1 VAWRRVVL
9 TEGRARPWPCGSC
22 GRLLFLAWLVAAVLA
37 AALPA
42 AAEDVA
48 DPAAEV
54 EEAKDAESREE
65 PPRVFAEE
73 IVVTATRSERAADEL
88 PVSVTLI
95 SEEEIDRTPVSQL
108 DDLLR
113 ATPGA
118 NLPADSS
125 AVEYPSRNT
134 LSIRGLG
141 GANRT
146 LVLLDGIPLNDPMFG
161 HVNWN
166 EVQLGTVERVEVVR
180 GGAGALY
187 GGLAMGGTVHVISA
201 RPRDGE
207 VAADLSYGSFDTRR
221 GAVSAGRRLGPR
233 VVLGVDLAAGDSD
246 GHQRVPAELRQGI
259 DGPSS
264 WDRHSGR
271 LQADVEISPAAR
283 GFVRGSFASYDLS
296 LGTPYSSAFR
306 DSRRLAAGLELDA
319 LGGGE
324 AAVHL
329 FWQDLTFD
337 NENVRIL
344 PGGDDGY
351 RSNANHGPTDVLGG
365 SVQWSRALGPRV
377 PLVGFG
383 VDARRGRAGSYR
395 RNFDA
400 EGAVV
405 STQAAAGEQLTA
417 GVFAQGSW
425 APVRRLE
432 LLAGVR
438 ADWWRNEDGFTRL
451 PGREAETFAAR
462 SAVEVSPRLAARW
475 ALSPDLG
482 LRAAAYGAF
491 GPPTLRDLYRSS
503 AFRGQENLPNPRLE
517 PERLTGGELG
527 LELGTTR
534 LQGQVNL
541 FHNEIDDVIA
551 DVTLAREPVLVSQP
565 QNVGTAR
572 SRGAELFG
580 ELFLDE
586 RWSVTGS
593 YVYTDAEVIDSRLR
607 PDLEGKRIAL
617 VPEDWLSAGVTW
629 RAAGGGSVSLR
640 AVYTSGTF
648 EDAENELAFDGR
660 TLVDLF
666 ATWPLG
672 RGLEVYGALTNAF
685 DEEYLADLSSTL
697 RLGSP
702 RQLRAG
708 VRVRTALPGSAAA
721 AAR

>member
-1 VAWRRVVL
+1 M
-9 TEGRARPWPCGSC
+9 ARPGPCGRC
-22 GRLLFLAWLVAAVLA
+22 GRLLLLAWLVAAALA
-37 AALPA
+37 AAPPA
-42 AAEDVA
+42 AAG
-48 DPAAEV
+48 EV
-54 EEAKDAESREE
+54 EAEAAGVVEAKAAESRGE
-65 PPRVFAEE
+65 PPPQVFSEE
-73 IVVTATRSERAADEL
+73 IVVTATRGERAAAEL
-88 PVSVTLI
+88 PLSATVI
-95 SEEEIDRTPVSQL
+95 SEEEIERTPVPQL

-113 ATPGA
+113 ATPGV
-118 NLPADSS
+118 NLPSDSS

-207 VAADLSYGSFDTRR
+207 LAADVSYGSFDTRR
-221 GAVSAGRRLGPR
+221 GAVSAARRLGPR
-233 VVLGVDLAAGDSD
+233 VVLGVDLDAGDSD

-264 WDRHSGR
+264 WDRRSGR
-271 LQADVEISPAAR
+271 LQADLELSPAVR

-306 DSRRLAAGLELDA
+306 DSRRLAAGLDLDA
-319 LGGGE
+319 VGGGA

-337 NENVRIL
+337 NDNVRIL

-351 RSNANHGPTDVLGG
+351 RSNASHGPTDVLGG
-365 SVQWSRALGPRV
+365 SAQWSRALGPRV
-377 PLVGFG
+377 PLVGVG
-383 VDARRGRAGSYR
+383 VDVRRARAGSYR

-400 EGAVV
+400 GGAVV
-405 STQAAAGEQLTA
+405 STQAAAGEQLSA

-425 APVRRLE
+425 KAVERLE
-432 LLAGVR
+432 LLGGLRLDA
-438 ADWWRNEDGFTRL
+438 WRNDDGFTRL
-451 PGREAETFAAR
+451 PGREPQTFASR
-462 SAVEVSPRLAARW
+462 DAVEWSPRLAARW
-475 ALSPDLG
+475 ALAPGLG

-503 AFRGQENLPNPRLE
+503 AFRGQENLPNPQLG
-517 PERLTGGELG
+517 PERLAGGELG
-527 LELGTTR
+527 LELETTR
-534 LQGQVNL
+534 LQGQLNL
-541 FHNEIDDVIA
+541 FHNEIEDVIA
-551 DVTLAREPVLVSQP
+551 DVTLATDPVLVSQA

-586 RWSVTGS
+586 RWSVTAS
-593 YVYTDAEVIDSRLR
+593 YVYTDAEVVDSRLR

-617 VPEDWLSAGVTW
+617 VPEDHLGAGVTW
-629 RAAGGGSVSLR
+629 RAARGGSVSLR
-640 AVYTSGTF
+640 AVYTSETF
-648 EDAENELAFDGR
+648 EDAENALAFDGR

-666 ATWPLG
+666 ATWPL
-672 RGLEVYGALTNAF
+672 RHGLEIYGALTNAF
-685 DEEYLADLSSTL
+685 GEEYLASSTL

-702 RQLRAG
+702 RQVRAG

-721 AAR
+721 AER